1 MFFPFE
7 DIRPVQKQ
15 FYEDCKEA
23 CLMGSTLLAYAPT
36 GIGKTAA
43 VLSAVLEY
51 AKKYDK
57 KIIFTTSRHSQHT
70 IAINTLKLIKE
81 KNNLDLVVADIINK
95 QHMCLLSESKDM
107 KRNDFDSFC
116 YHQTKAKKCP
126 YGYVKGFCLM
136 ALKEDIYHVE
146 EAKEICKQYGACPHS
161 AESKLIIDA
170 DVLVCD
176 YNYIFDSSIRNI
188 VLSKMNIGIEDI
200 ILIVDEAHNL
210 PERARELMTFTLSKN
225 LISNCKKEL
234 KEYAPDPV
242 LSRAF
247 NIFKNIFEI
256 LDGKKEKIIEK
267 KDLINKINS
276 LFQNSFVS
284 EFDFDSF
291 LKKLEQAE
299 EYASSKKENDF
310 EYLNLSEMLYFFF
323 TWMKDNEHILRIVK
337 ENEISLFP
345 LDPSD
350 ITQPI
355 FSSVHSSI
363 LMSGTLYPPKVY
375 ADVLGIENPIL
386 KEYSSIFPKEN
397 RLILSSNLLSTVY
410 HKRNEDEFKK
420 IGYAVSEL
428 IEYIPDNSAV
438 FFPSYKLMEEVANYI
453 DSHNEIVLESSDWKK
468 EDKKIVLENMQTK
481 KSLTLLGVQ
490 RGSFSEGIDFENN
503 KLKGILIVGI
513 PLDPPSLE
521 KKHLVQYFDKKFG
534 GGKGNEY
541 TYMIP
546 AVNKVL
552 QSAGRGIRGDKDK
565 CAIILLDE
573 RFNWEK
579 YKRYFPKDFEY
590 FPSEYIGNHLES
602 FFNMSN

>member
-81 KNNLDLVVADIINK
+81 KHNLEIVVADIINK
-95 QHMCLLSESKDM
+95 QHMCLLKESRDM
-107 KRNDFDSFC
+107 TRNDFDSFC

-126 YGYVKGFCLM
+126 YGYVNGFTLM

-146 EAKEICKQYGACPHS
+146 EAKDICKQYGACPHS
-161 AESKLIIDA
+161 AESKLITDA

-176 YNYIFDSSIRNI
+176 YNYMFDSSIRNI
-188 VLSKMNIGIEDI
+188 VLSKMDIGMEDI

-210 PERARELMTFTLSKN
+210 PERARDLMTFTLSKN
-225 LISNCKKEL
+225 LIKTCKKEL

-247 NIFKNIFEI
+247 NVLKEIFTL
-256 LDGKKEKIIEK
+256 LDGRKEKIIK
-267 KDLINKINS
+267 KQELIDRINHI
-276 LFQNSFVS
+276 FKKAFVS

-291 LKKLEQAE
+291 IKKLEDSE
-299 EYASSKKENDF
+299 SYATSKKENEF
-310 EYLNLSEMLYFFF
+310 EYLSLTVMLNFFF
-323 TWMKDNEHILRIVK
+323 SWLQDNEHVLRIIK
-337 ENEISLFP
+337 EDEILLFP

-350 ITQPI
+350 ITAPI
-355 FSSVHSSI
+355 FSSIHASI

-375 ADVLGIENPIL
+375 ADILGVKDPIL
-386 KEYSSIFPKEN
+386 KEYLSPFPKEN
-397 RLILSSNLLSTVY
+397 RLLLSSSVLSTVY
-410 HKRNEDEFKK
+410 YKRNEKEFKK
-420 IGYAVSEL
+420 IGQAISEL

-438 FFPSYKLMEEVANYI
+438 FFPSYKLMGEVVQYTL
-453 DSHNEIVLESSDWKK
+453 SSNELVLESPEWKK
-468 EDKKIVLENMQTK
+468 EDKNIVLEDMQNKKNM
-481 KSLTLLGVQ
+481 TLFGVQ

-503 KLKGILIVGI
+503 RLKGILIVGI

-521 KKHLVQYFDKKFG
+521 KKHLVNYFDNKFG
-534 GGKGNEY
+534 KGKGNEY

-552 QSAGRGIRGDKDK
+552 QSAGRGIRSETDK

-573 RFNWEK
+573 RYNWEK
-579 YKRYFPKDFEY
+579 YKQYFPKDFEY
-590 FPSEYIGNHLES
+590 FPSEYIGNHLEG
-602 FFNMSN
+602 FFHL